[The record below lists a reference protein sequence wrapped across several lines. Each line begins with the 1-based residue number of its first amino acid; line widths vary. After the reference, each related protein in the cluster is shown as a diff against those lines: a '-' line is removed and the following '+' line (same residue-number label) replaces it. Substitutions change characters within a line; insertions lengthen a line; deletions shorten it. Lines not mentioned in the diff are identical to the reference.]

1 MLEIRQLKVFYGEI
15 EAVKGIDFELSIP
28 EIITI
33 IGANGAGKSSTLL
46 GIIGVVSKTGS
57 IRMND
62 QDLTHLSPHKIVER
76 GIVLVPEGRQIL
88 GTLNVQE
95 NLEMGAYIRRD
106 GWRSD
111 LAKIYEQFPRLQERR
126 KQLGNTLS
134 GGEQQMLAIA
144 RGLMAKPKI
153 MLLDEPSMGLAP
165 KMVDQVYGIILS
177 IFEDGTS
184 IVLVEQNAS
193 RALEVA
199 ARGYVMERGKIVK
212 GGAAEALRSDPEV
225 LEAYLT

>member
-1 MLEIRQLKVFYGEI
+1 MLKVNKLRVFYDEI
-15 EAVKGIDFELSIP
+15 EAVKGIAFQVDLP

-33 IGANGAGKSSTLL
+33 IGANGAGKSSTLF
-46 GIIGVVSKTGS
+46 GMIGVVAKTGQV
-57 IRMND
+57 ILND
-62 QDLTHLSPHKIVER
+62 QDLTHLAPHKIVER
-76 GIVLVPEGRQIL
+76 GIVLVPEGRQVL

-95 NLEMGAYIRRD
+95 NLEMGAYIRKD
-106 GWRSD
+106 DFKSD
-111 LAKIYEQFPRLQERR
+111 LNRIYDQFPRLRERR

-165 KMVDQVYGIILS
+165 KIVDQVYEIILS
-177 IFEDGTS
+177 IYQEGTS
-184 IVLVEQNAS
+184 IILVEQNAS
-193 RALEVA
+193 RAFEVA
-199 ARGYVMERGKIVK
+199 KRGYVMERGKIVK
-212 GGAAEALRSDPEV
+212 EGATAVLKNDPEV